1 MIECE
6 KGTVL
11 CLEYEPGM
19 FRKVTVEAVREFY
32 SRKRHISIVGMTV
45 SFMQEDGLEYRSGC
59 SSRRRLYAF
68 DQAKIDATK
77 VEKRRRRT
85 VKWLRDQDW
94 NAYELE
100 RLEAVYAAA
109 TAEEG
114 KDGRH

>member
-19 FRKVTVEAVREFY
+19 FRKVTGVAVREGY
-32 SRKRHISIVGMTV
+32 YKNVKTIRVAGMTTA
-45 SFMQEDGLEYRSGC
+45 FWQEDGWEYQGGHP
-59 SSRRRLYAF
+59 RRRLHAF
-68 DQAKIDATK
+68 DQEKIDATK

-94 NAYELE
+94 DDYVLE
-100 RLEAVYAAA
+100 RLEEVYAAA
-109 TAEEG
+109 IAEEG
-114 KDGRH
+114 KDGL